1 MANSAYSADTNWTN
15 ERNYLNG
22 LIQQGGGNAEW
33 AKNQMSILDE
43 AQKSFQKAGAN
54 PTAPNIYERNSMS
67 AVQGVVD
74 MLNEQSDRN
83 TAYEKALAEE
93 DREWSRRQ
101 AELAQ
106 QFNATEAA
114 KARDWQEMMSNTA
127 HQREVADLRA
137 AGLNPI
143 LSALGGQG
151 AAVGSAVSADAVMP
165 TSQRASA
172 SKDQNTAI
180 ASLLGAMLNRETQLT
195 NAVVSAQASERV
207 ADIYTAMEKTIQ
219 EMRETQEEYMA
230 KNYPDN
236 KWTAI
241 SSVIQ
246 RVLDFLGFGGD
257 GDKGGI
263 GGGTAQDWIDEL
275 DNDPARK
282 HDENTKSNRNDGYS
296 KSGRDR

>member
-1 MANSAYSADTNWTN
+1 MANSAYNADTNWTN

-33 AKNQMSILDE
+33 AKNQMSVLE
-43 AQKSFQKAGAN
+43 AAEKAFKQSGAN

-93 DREWSRRQ
+93 DREWSRKQ

-106 QFNATEAA
+106 QFNAAEAA
-114 KARDWQEMMSNTA
+114 KVRDWQEYMSNTA
-127 HQREVADLRA
+127 HQREVADLKA

-151 AAVGSAVSADAVMP
+151 ASTGSAVAAEAVMP
-165 TSQRASA
+165 TSQRATA

-180 ASLLGAMLNRETQLT
+180 ASLLGSMLNRETQLT

-207 ADIYTAMEKTIQ
+207 ANIYTSMEQLIQ
-219 EMRETQEEYMA
+219 TMKNTQEEYMA
-230 KNYPDN
+230 KNYPNN

-241 SSVIQ
+241 ADIVHAI
-246 RVLDFLGFGGD
+246 LGKFSGS
-257 GDKGGI
+257 GGI
-263 GGGTAQDWIDEL
+263 TGGTAQDWINAL
-275 DNDPARK
+275 NADPTLR
-282 HDENTKSNRNDGYS
+282 HREYMEENRNDGYS